1 LTQVNAGFFLLGSLN
16 ALIYHDDAK
25 EKCMKSLLYI
35 FPLLFLVAC
44 GTVEHSVRVED
55 QQAFGVD
62 TKVLVGDVANKTGES
77 FDIDIEV
84 MLRDAMVNELAKAN
98 LLCQQGTRD
107 LVTMNVNIIEYRKG
121 DAFKRWLWPGYG
133 STVLVVEAV
142 LLDAEGNVD
151 ATAQANR
158 SVDAGGGYTI
168 GAWKEIFEE
177 VAADLVADLKVNIT
191 GVKTD

>member
-1 LTQVNAGFFLLGSLN
+1 
-16 ALIYHDDAK
+16 
-25 EKCMKSLLYI
+25 MKSLLYI

-55 QQAFGVD
+55 QQAFGVA
-62 TKVLVGDVANKTGES
+62 TKILVGEVANKTGES
-77 FDIDIEV
+77 FDIDIEA
-84 MLRDAMVNELAKAN
+84 MLRDAMVNELAKQN
-98 LLCQQGTRD
+98 LLGQQGTPD
-107 LVTMNVNIIEYRKG
+107 LVSMNVNIIEYRKG

-133 STVLVVEAV
+133 STILVIEAM

-158 SVDAGGGYTI
+158 SVDAGGGYTT
-168 GAWKEIFEE
+168 GAWNKIFKD
-177 VAADLVADLKVNIT
+177 VAADLVSDLKVNIT

>member
-1 LTQVNAGFFLLGSLN
+1 MLDIFMFGSLN
-16 ALIYHDDAK
+16 ALTYNDNAK
-25 EKCMKSLLYI
+25 EICMKSLLYI

-55 QQAFGVD
+55 PQAFGVA
-62 TKVLVGDVANKTGES
+62 TKVLVGEVANKTGES
-77 FDIDIEV
+77 FDIDIES
-84 MLRDAMVNELAKAN
+84 MLRDAMINELAKEK
-98 LLCQQGTRD
+98 LLGQQGGRD
-107 LVTMNVNIIEYRKG
+107 MVTMNVNIIEYRKG

-133 STVLVVEAV
+133 STVLVIEAT

-158 SVDAGGGYTI
+158 SVDAGGGYTT
-168 GAWKEIFEE
+168 GAWKEIFED